1 MTHPPTFQGQRW
13 QQRCNNYPTI
23 EPHKRLST
31 WVAVYLSASKL
42 KCSTF
47 ECYHNTQ
54 LSVSL
59 STWVPQS
66 TNTIHTR
73 MIDEMRLNLAY
84 EQERGSRI
92 QSLNLNPIPNRVTS
106 KLRVCTTSFLTFTC
120 PRLAW
125 LASCFSLHSP
135 SIYPAIYRSAI
146 LYIEY

>member
-1 MTHPPTFQGQRW
+1 MLQLP
-13 QQRCNNYPTI
+13 NYRTTQETI
-23 EPHKRLST
+23 DVSAR
-31 WVAVYLSASKL
+31 VSASKL

-59 STWVPQS
+59 STRVPQS
-66 TNTIHTR
+66 TNTIH
-73 MIDEMRLNLAY
+73 MIDGMRLNLAY
-84 EQERGSRI
+84 ERERGRGSRI
-92 QSLNLNPIPNRVTS
+92 QSLNLYAIPNRVTS
-106 KLRVCTTSFLTFTC
+106 KRCLCMTSFLTFTC

-125 LASCFSLHSP
+125 LASCFSLHSL